1 MGDMETRT
9 REKGSGMNL
18 ITRKTIVAVDCIQC
32 KETQHITVGTADLT
46 NWENGEL
53 IQNAMP
59 YLTAGQREIL
69 ISGVCETCFDN
80 MFAGEEEDLIGDA
93 ETEYDIE
100 FEGSE
105 E

>member
-1 MGDMETRT
+1 METR
-9 REKGSGMNL
+9 KGNDM
-18 ITRKTIVAVDCIQC
+18 TKTIVAVDCVQC

-46 NWENGEL
+46 NWESGEL

-80 MFAGEEEDLIGDA
+80 MFGGEEDPIGDA
-93 ETEYDIE
+93 ETDYDIE
-100 FEGSE
+100 FEGGE

>member
-9 REKGSGMNL
+9 REKGSGM
-18 ITRKTIVAVDCIQC
+18 TKTIVAVDCVQC
-32 KETQHITVGTADLT
+32 KETQHITVGTADLMI
-46 NWENGEL
+46 WEYGEL

-80 MFAGEEEDLIGDA
+80 MFAGEEEDPIGDA

-100 FEGSE
+100 FENAE

>member
-1 MGDMETRT
+1 
-9 REKGSGMNL
+9 MNL

>member
-1 MGDMETRT
+1 METRT

-80 MFAGEEEDLIGDA
+80 MFAGEEEDPIGDA

-100 FEGSE
+100 FEGNE